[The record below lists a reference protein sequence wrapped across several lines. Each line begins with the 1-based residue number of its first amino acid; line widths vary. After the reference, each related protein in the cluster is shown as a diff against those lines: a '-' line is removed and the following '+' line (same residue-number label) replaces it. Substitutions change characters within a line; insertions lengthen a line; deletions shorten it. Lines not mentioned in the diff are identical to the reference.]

1 MTTRTPRTPRTTRT
15 AGRTEGAA
23 PRRRIR
29 TALTGLAVAA
39 ALVGSGVALQAQT
52 PDEEGVRRAALDYL
66 EGFYEGSDEKL
77 RRSIHPEVD
86 KFGFARRGPDQEYR
100 RVPMSY
106 EQMFQFAEGV
116 RNGRGAPPPDAPKE
130 VELLDVQDQTA
141 VAKVRAWWG
150 TDYLQMARYDGRW
163 MIVHVLWQSLDS

>member
-1 MTTRTPRTPRTTRT
+1 MTTTTKGPTRL
-15 AGRTEGAA
+15 GGLRAA
-23 PRRRIR
+23 L
-29 TALTGLAVAA
+29 TALTVAA
-39 ALVGSGVALQAQT
+39 TLLGAGGALEAQAS
-52 PDEEGVRRAALDYL
+52 DEAGVRRAALDYL

-86 KFGFARRGPDQEYR
+86 KFGFARSAPDQEYR

-116 RNGRGAPPPDAPKE
+116 RNGRGAPPEGAPKE
-130 VELLDVQDQTA
+130 VVLLDVQDQTA

-150 TDYLQMARYDGRW
+150 TDYLQMAKYDGRW
-163 MIVHVLWQSLDS
+163 MIVHVLWQSLD